1 MDSFKNNICNIQD
14 EMAKAAALWG
24 HEIKLIA
31 VTKNRKPAEI
41 NRLAD
46 FGIFDIGENRVQEL
60 TEKMPELNENFHI
73 HLIGQLQRNKVKY
86 IIDKVCQIQSVDR
99 MSLAEEISRLALAK
113 NRVMDVLVEVSP
125 AGESQKGGVPFE
137 EARAFIKAAAPLE
150 GIRVRGLMAVMPNT
164 QDEIELDRLF
174 QNMRRLFEQL
184 KQEGIDRVEMKE
196 LSMGMSNDYR
206 LALKNGATTIR
217 VGTALFGTGR

>member
-1 MDSFKNNICNIQD
+1 MDSLSENICNIQD

-24 HEIKLIA
+24 HKIKLIA
-31 VTKNRKPAEI
+31 VTKTRTPAEI
-41 NRLAD
+41 NPLAD

-60 TEKMPELNENFHI
+60 IEKMPDLNEKFHI

-86 IIDKVCQIQSVDR
+86 IIDRVCQIQSVDR
-99 MSLAEEISRLALAK
+99 MSLAEEISCQAMKK
-113 NRVMDVLVEVSP
+113 NKVMDVLVEVSP
-125 AGESQKGGVPFE
+125 AGEEQKGGVPFE
-137 EARAFIKAAAPLE
+137 TAGAFVKAIAPLE

-164 QDEIELDRLF
+164 KDESELDRLF
-174 QNMRRLFEQL
+174 KNMRRLFEQL
-184 KQEGIDRVEMKE
+184 KGENIDGVTMEE

-206 LALKNGATTIR
+206 LALLNGATTLR